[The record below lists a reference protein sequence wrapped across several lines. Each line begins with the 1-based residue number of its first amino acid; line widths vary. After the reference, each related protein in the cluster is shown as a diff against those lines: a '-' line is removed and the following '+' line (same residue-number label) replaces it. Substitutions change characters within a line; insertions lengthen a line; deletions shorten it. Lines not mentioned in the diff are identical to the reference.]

1 MASTDA
7 QNLSLNFLPGFH
19 RESTQYSEEG
29 KWYDGNRVRFREGR
43 PENLRGYEQFNG
55 TVLVGIPRDTITWR
69 DNNSRPYIGIG
80 TNERLYTVQN
90 ESFYDVTPIV
100 STVSVSSNFE
110 TFTDS
115 TWVKVSV
122 TNHSALVTDRVE
134 IKGVDTIGGDLDINN
149 TYANPSWAIVSV
161 SGNSHFYI
169 DVSTTAASASADQ
182 GTTGVINFLLP
193 TQLTNAI
200 QGLGYGAGV
209 YNAGVSVSG
218 ARGWNDPATESN
230 IILLPNMWT
239 LDTWGEDLM
248 ALRRGGQLI
257 YLDISTSLVPVRAAI
272 VSTAP
277 TASTFLVSPNDR
289 HVICYGAREFAV
301 SVGGGQNPMLVRWS
315 DQEDYTNWSPS
326 LLTTSGEVILA
337 EGTAIIGAARSR
349 NAINIWTDRAMYTQ
363 TFVGPPFI
371 FNFTQ
376 VGSNCGLIGPH
387 AAIDYDG
394 VSFWMG
400 DNNFYAFDGRV
411 TTLPCT
417 IRRKL
422 FGDFNTTNK
431 EKVFAGINSEFKEI
445 IWLYPTANSEEPNA
459 YVIYN
464 VEERTW
470 VYGKLFAEGIVTT
483 FNDRTIYSST
493 LTTGYTSATGDMQ
506 VWYNE
511 PDDVYTGDGKP
522 LTAYLESAFMD
533 MDQGKQ
539 MMFVD
544 RIIPDYTFSTGESVD
559 ISLKIKD
566 YPNGTE
572 RTKGPYTINANTRK
586 VDLRSRGRQISVK
599 VSGTNEGSWRW
610 GSVRMA
616 VQADGD
622 R

>member
-1 MASTDA
+1 MSSTDT
-7 QNLSLNFLPGFH
+7 QNLPLNFLPGFH

-29 KWYDGNRVRFREGR
+29 KWYDGNRVRFREGK
-43 PENLRGYEQFNG
+43 PENLRGYERFSDVVLLG
-55 TVLVGIPRDTITWR
+55 TARDTITWR
-69 DNNSRPYIGIG
+69 DNNSRPYISIG
-80 TNERLYTVQN
+80 TNVRLYVVQN
-90 ESFYDVTPIV
+90 ETFYDVTPI
-100 STVSVSSNFE
+100 SS
-110 TFTDS
+110 
-115 TWVKVSV
+115 
-122 TNHSALVTDRVE
+122 
-134 IKGVDTIGGDLDINN
+134 
-149 TYANPSWAIVSV
+149 IVSV
-161 SGNSHFYI
+161 SGNLETFSGSTYVKVSITNHS
-169 DVSTTAASASADQ
+169 VSTTDRIEFKGVDTVGDIDINNTNASPSWIVVSVSGLNTFYVDVLQTATSSGSGL
-182 GTTGVINFLLP
+182 GTTGSINILLN
-193 TQLTNAI
+193 TESTDAI

-218 ARGWNDPATESN
+218 ARGWNDPATESL
-230 IILLPNMWT
+230 ITFLPNMWT
-239 LDTWGEDLM
+239 LDNWGEDLM
-248 ALRRGGQLI
+248 ALRRGSNLCF
-257 YLDISTSLVPVRAAI
+257 LDISASLTPVRSTI
-272 VSTAP
+272 VTASP
-277 TASTFLVSPNDR
+277 TATTFLVSPNDR

-337 EGTAIIGAARSR
+337 EGTKIIGAARSR

-400 DNNFYAFDGRV
+400 DNNFFAFDGRV
-411 TTLPCT
+411 NTLPCT
-417 IRRKL
+417 IRRQL
-422 FGDFNTTNK
+422 FGNFNNTNR
-431 EKVFAGINSEFKEI
+431 EKVYAGINSEFKEI
-445 IWLYPTANSEEPNA
+445 IWLYPSADSPEPDS

-470 VYGKLFAEGIVTT
+470 VYGKLFADGIVTT
-483 FNDRTIYSST
+483 FNDRNIYSNT
-493 LTTGYTSATGDMQ
+493 ITTGYTSATGDML
-506 VWYNE
+506 VWNNE
-511 PDDVYTGDGKP
+511 PTDIYTGAGQP
-522 LTAYLESAFMD
+522 LTSYLESAFMD

-544 RIIPDYTFSTGESVD
+544 RIIPDYTFSTGESVG
-559 ISLKIKD
+559 ISLRIKD

-586 VDLRSRGRQISVK
+586 IDLRSRGRQISVRI
-599 VSGTNEGSWRW
+599 SATNEGSWRW

-616 VQADGD
+616 VQSDGD

>member
-1 MASTDA
+1 MSSTDT
-7 QNLSLNFLPGFH
+7 QNLPLNFLPGFH

-29 KWYDGNRVRFREGR
+29 KWYDGNRVRFREGK
-43 PENLRGYEQFNG
+43 PENLRGYSKFSDDVLLG
-55 TVLVGIPRDTITWR
+55 TARDTITWR

-80 TNERLYTVQN
+80 TNVRLYVVQN
-90 ESFYDVTPIV
+90 ETFYDVTPI
-100 STVSVSSNFE
+100 SS
-110 TFTDS
+110 
-115 TWVKVSV
+115 
-122 TNHSALVTDRVE
+122 
-134 IKGVDTIGGDLDINN
+134 
-149 TYANPSWAIVSV
+149 IVSV
-161 SGNSHFYI
+161 SGNLETFSGSTYVKVSITNHT
-169 DVSTTAASASADQ
+169 VSTSDYIEFKGVDTVGDIDINNTNASPSWIVVSVSGLNTFYVDVLQTATSSGSGL
-182 GTTGVINFLLP
+182 GTTGSINILLN
-193 TQLTNAI
+193 TESTDAI

-218 ARGWNDPATESN
+218 ARGWNDPATESL
-230 IILLPNMWT
+230 ITFLPNMWT
-239 LDTWGEDLM
+239 LDNWGEDLM
-248 ALRRGGQLI
+248 ALRRGSNLCF
-257 YLDISTSLVPVRAAI
+257 LDISASLTPVRSTI
-272 VSTAP
+272 VTASP
-277 TASTFLVSPNDR
+277 TATTFLVSPNDR

-337 EGTAIIGAARSR
+337 EGTKIIGAARSR

-400 DNNFYAFDGRV
+400 DNNFFAFDGRV
-411 TTLPCT
+411 NTLPCT
-417 IRRKL
+417 IRRQL
-422 FGDFNTTNK
+422 FGNFNNTNR
-431 EKVFAGINSEFKEI
+431 EKVYAGINSEFKEI
-445 IWLYPTANSEEPNA
+445 IWLYPSADSPEPDS

-470 VYGKLFAEGIVTT
+470 VYGKLFADGIVTT
-483 FNDRTIYSST
+483 FNDRNIYSNT
-493 LTTGYTSATGDMQ
+493 ITTGYTSATGDML
-506 VWYNE
+506 VWNNE
-511 PDDVYTGDGKP
+511 PTDIYTGAGQP
-522 LTAYLESAFMD
+522 LTSYLESAFMD

-544 RIIPDYTFSTGESVD
+544 RIIPDYTFSTGESVG
-559 ISLKIKD
+559 ISLRIKD

-586 VDLRSRGRQISVK
+586 IDLRSRGRQISVRI
-599 VSGTNEGSWRW
+599 SATNEGSWRW

-616 VQADGD
+616 VQSDGD

>member
-1 MASTDA
+1 MSSTDT
-7 QNLSLNFLPGFH
+7 QNLPLNFLPGFH

-29 KWYDGNRVRFREGR
+29 KWYDGNRVRFREGK
-43 PENLRGYEQFNG
+43 PENLRGYEQFSDVVLLG
-55 TVLVGIPRDTITWR
+55 TARDTITWR

-80 TNERLYTVQN
+80 TNVRLYVVQN
-90 ESFYDVTPIV
+90 ETFYDVTPI
-100 STVSVSSNFE
+100 SS
-110 TFTDS
+110 
-115 TWVKVSV
+115 
-122 TNHSALVTDRVE
+122 
-134 IKGVDTIGGDLDINN
+134 
-149 TYANPSWAIVSV
+149 IVSV
-161 SGNSHFYI
+161 SGNLETFSGSTYVKVSITNHT
-169 DVSTTAASASADQ
+169 VSTSDYIEFKGVDTVGDIDINNTDASPSWIVVSVSGLNTFYVDVLQTATSSGSGL
-182 GTTGVINFLLP
+182 GTTGSINILLN
-193 TQLTNAI
+193 TESTDAI

-218 ARGWNDPATESN
+218 ARGWNDPATESL
-230 IILLPNMWT
+230 ITFLPNMWT
-239 LDTWGEDLM
+239 LDNWGEDLM
-248 ALRRGGQLI
+248 ALRRGSNLCF
-257 YLDISTSLVPVRAAI
+257 LDISASLTPVRSTI
-272 VSTAP
+272 VTASP
-277 TASTFLVSPNDR
+277 TATTFLVSPNDR

-337 EGTAIIGAARSR
+337 EGTKIIGAARSR

-400 DNNFYAFDGRV
+400 DNNFFAFDGRV
-411 TTLPCT
+411 NTLPCT
-417 IRRKL
+417 IRRQL
-422 FGDFNTTNK
+422 FGNFNNTNR
-431 EKVFAGINSEFKEI
+431 EKVYAGINSEFKEI
-445 IWLYPTANSEEPNA
+445 IWLYPSADSPEPDS

-470 VYGKLFAEGIVTT
+470 VYGKLFADGIVTT
-483 FNDRTIYSST
+483 FNDRNIYSNT
-493 LTTGYTSATGDMQ
+493 ITTGYTSATGDML
-506 VWYNE
+506 VWNNE
-511 PDDVYTGDGKP
+511 PTDIYTGAGQP
-522 LTAYLESAFMD
+522 LTSYLESAFMD

-559 ISLKIKD
+559 ISLRIKD

-572 RTKGPYTINANTRK
+572 RTKGPYNINANTRK
-586 VDLRSRGRQISVK
+586 IDLRSRGRQISVRI
-599 VSGTNEGSWRW
+599 SATNEGSWRW

-616 VQADGD
+616 VQSDGD

>member
-1 MASTDA
+1 MSSTDT
-7 QNLSLNFLPGFH
+7 QNLPLNFLPGFH

-29 KWYDGNRVRFREGR
+29 KWYDGNRVRFREGK
-43 PENLRGYEQFNG
+43 PENLRGYEQFSDVVLLG
-55 TVLVGIPRDTITWR
+55 TARDTITWR

-80 TNERLYTVQN
+80 TNVRLYVVQN
-90 ESFYDVTPIV
+90 ETFYDVTPI
-100 STVSVSSNFE
+100 SS
-110 TFTDS
+110 
-115 TWVKVSV
+115 
-122 TNHSALVTDRVE
+122 
-134 IKGVDTIGGDLDINN
+134 
-149 TYANPSWAIVSV
+149 IVSV
-161 SGNSHFYI
+161 SGNLETFSGSTYVKVSITNHT
-169 DVSTTAASASADQ
+169 VSTSDYIEFKGVDTVGDIDINNTDASPSWIVVSVSGLNTFYVDVLQTATSSGSGL
-182 GTTGVINFLLP
+182 GTTGSINILLN
-193 TQLTNAI
+193 TESTDAI

-218 ARGWNDPATESN
+218 ARGWNDPATESL
-230 IILLPNMWT
+230 ITFLPNMWT
-239 LDTWGEDLM
+239 LDNWGEDLM
-248 ALRRGGQLI
+248 ALRRGSNLCF
-257 YLDISTSLVPVRAAI
+257 LDISASLTPVRSTI
-272 VSTAP
+272 VTASP
-277 TASTFLVSPNDR
+277 TATTFLVSPNDR

-337 EGTAIIGAARSR
+337 EGTKIVGAARSR

-400 DNNFYAFDGRV
+400 DNNFFAFDGRV
-411 TTLPCT
+411 NTLPCT
-417 IRRKL
+417 IRRQL
-422 FGDFNTTNK
+422 FGNFNNTNR
-431 EKVFAGINSEFKEI
+431 EKVYAGINSEFKEI
-445 IWLYPTANSEEPNA
+445 IWLYPSADSPEPDS

-470 VYGKLFAEGIVTT
+470 VYGKLFADGIVTT
-483 FNDRTIYSST
+483 FNDRNIYSNT
-493 LTTGYTSATGDMQ
+493 ITTGYTSATGDML
-506 VWYNE
+506 VWNNE
-511 PDDVYTGDGKP
+511 PTDIYTGAGQP
-522 LTAYLESAFMD
+522 LTSYLESAFMD

-559 ISLKIKD
+559 ISLRIKD

-586 VDLRSRGRQISVK
+586 IDLRSRGRQISVRI
-599 VSGTNEGSWRW
+599 SATNEGSWRW

-616 VQADGD
+616 VQSDGD

>member
-1 MASTDA
+1 MSSTDT
-7 QNLSLNFLPGFH
+7 QNLPLNFLPGFH

-29 KWYDGNRVRFREGR
+29 KWYDGNRVRFREGK
-43 PENLRGYEQFNG
+43 PENLRGYEQFSDVVLLG
-55 TVLVGIPRDTITWR
+55 TARDTITWR

-80 TNERLYTVQN
+80 TNVRLYVVQN
-90 ESFYDVTPIV
+90 ETFYDVTPI
-100 STVSVSSNFE
+100 SS
-110 TFTDS
+110 
-115 TWVKVSV
+115 
-122 TNHSALVTDRVE
+122 
-134 IKGVDTIGGDLDINN
+134 
-149 TYANPSWAIVSV
+149 IVSV
-161 SGNSHFYI
+161 SGNLETFSGSTYVKVSITNHT
-169 DVSTTAASASADQ
+169 VSTSDYIEFKGVDTVGDIDINNTDASPSWIVVSVSGLNTFYVDVLQTATSSGSGL
-182 GTTGVINFLLP
+182 GTTGSINILLN
-193 TQLTNAI
+193 TESTDAI

-218 ARGWNDPATESN
+218 ARGWNDPATESL
-230 IILLPNMWT
+230 ITFLPNMWT
-239 LDTWGEDLM
+239 LDNWGEDLM
-248 ALRRGGQLI
+248 ALRRGSNLCF
-257 YLDISTSLVPVRAAI
+257 LDISASLTPVRSTI
-272 VSTAP
+272 VTASP
-277 TASTFLVSPNDR
+277 TATTFLVSPNDR

-337 EGTAIIGAARSR
+337 EGTKIIGAARSR

-400 DNNFYAFDGRV
+400 DNNFFAFDGRV
-411 TTLPCT
+411 NTLPCT
-417 IRRKL
+417 IRRQL
-422 FGDFNTTNK
+422 FGNFNNTNR
-431 EKVFAGINSEFKEI
+431 EKVYAGINSEFKEI
-445 IWLYPTANSEEPNA
+445 IWLYPSADSPEPDS

-470 VYGKLFAEGIVTT
+470 VYGKLFADGIVTT
-483 FNDRTIYSST
+483 FNDRNIYSNT
-493 LTTGYTSATGDMQ
+493 ITTGYTSATGDML
-506 VWYNE
+506 VWNNE
-511 PDDVYTGDGKP
+511 PTDIYTGAGQP
-522 LTAYLESAFMD
+522 LTSYLESAFMD

-559 ISLKIKD
+559 ISLRIKD

-586 VDLRSRGRQISVK
+586 IDLRSRGRQISVRI
-599 VSGTNEGSWRW
+599 SATNEGSWRW

-616 VQADGD
+616 VQSDGD